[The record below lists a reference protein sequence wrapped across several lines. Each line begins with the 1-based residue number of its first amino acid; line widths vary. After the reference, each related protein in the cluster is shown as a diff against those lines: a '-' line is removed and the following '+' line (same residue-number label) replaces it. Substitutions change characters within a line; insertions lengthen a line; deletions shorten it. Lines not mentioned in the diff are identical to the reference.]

1 MVPVAL
7 KGVRTICR
15 KCTLDTLPKSRIGSF
30 GYVAPE
36 VLLNKKD
43 VDTRKADCWSV
54 GVILYQLLFGE
65 HPFERPSDQEEGSV
79 KRTLHRIVQV
89 HLFCSCVFPLSTSM
103 HLLLCLRLYKR
114 PKWRVTAGVT
124 KRCLLSS
131 SLHRWSTG
139 YHRMH
144 PPHRKRWTCC
154 SMCWW
159 RTLSSATAYRTCR
172 CTPGMH
178 LLSFRY

>member
-1 MVPVAL
+1 MCAF
-7 KGVRTICR
+7 CR

-54 GVILYQLLFGE
+54 GVILYQLLYGE

-89 HLFCSCVFPLSTSM
+89 HFLP
-103 HLLLCLRLYKR
+103 
-114 PKWRVTAGVT
+114 TA
-124 KRCLLSS
+124 SI
-131 SLHRWSTG
+131 
-139 YHRMH
+139 
-144 PPHRKRWTCC
+144 
-154 SMCWW
+154 
-159 RTLSSATAYRTCR
+159 
-172 CTPGMH
+172 
-178 LLSFRY
+178 F

>member
-1 MVPVAL
+1 MLLPSGA
-7 KGVRTICR
+7 ISMCAFCR

-54 GVILYQLLFGE
+54 GVILYQLLYGE

-89 HLFCSCVFPLSTSM
+89 HFLP
-103 HLLLCLRLYKR
+103 
-114 PKWRVTAGVT
+114 TA
-124 KRCLLSS
+124 SI
-131 SLHRWSTG
+131 
-139 YHRMH
+139 
-144 PPHRKRWTCC
+144 
-154 SMCWW
+154 
-159 RTLSSATAYRTCR
+159 
-172 CTPGMH
+172 
-178 LLSFRY
+178 F